1 MICKI
6 FDKAKCMS
14 FLMKDKQLKNIIR
27 YGIKLLT
34 LLTKALIINQFIIIN
49 IKKLK

>member
-1 MICKI
+1 
-6 FDKAKCMS
+6 MS

-27 YGIKLLT
+27 YEIKLLP